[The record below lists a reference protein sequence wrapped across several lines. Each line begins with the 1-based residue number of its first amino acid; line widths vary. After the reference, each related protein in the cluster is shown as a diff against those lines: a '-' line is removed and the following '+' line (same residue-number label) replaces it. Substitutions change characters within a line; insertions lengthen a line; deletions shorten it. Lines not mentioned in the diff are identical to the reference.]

1 MARVSPLAE
10 LYLRLGESRKES
22 FSKEDVTDIIR
33 EILPY
38 EKDCFNEAFEAE
50 DGMYDTMFNTDL

>member
-22 FSKEDVTDIIR
+22 FSKDDVIHIIR

-50 DGMYDTMFNTDL
+50 DGMYDTMFNTNI